1 MTLGSMSSLLL
12 VEGSYFKER
21 LAIGWLS
28 TESHRLISSFA
39 WLTAPVELV
48 CCRDSTYLDALVS
61 AGKPEDFSVNHYAWC
76 STTLCEQMRDVIYK
90 TLWVISQAVL

>member
-39 WLTAPVELV
+39 CLTAPVV
-48 CCRDSTYLDALVS
+48 CSRDSTYLDALVS

-76 STTLCEQMRDVIYK
+76 STTLCEQMRDVVYK
-90 TLWVISQAVL
+90 TLLVISQAVP